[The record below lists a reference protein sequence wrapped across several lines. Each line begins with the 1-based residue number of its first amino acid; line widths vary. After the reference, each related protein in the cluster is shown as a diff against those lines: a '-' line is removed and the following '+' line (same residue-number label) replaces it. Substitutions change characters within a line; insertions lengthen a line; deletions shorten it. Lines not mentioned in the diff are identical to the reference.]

1 MTDGKIAVGLK
12 KQDTEA
18 LVCLMERYS
27 NYISS
32 IIGQLLKNYGTVQDT
47 EELMADVF
55 LTIWNTADKLNMDAY
70 SSLKGYIGTIARN
83 KAKDFLRKKRFV
95 TLALDDDILLLSE
108 NIEKE
113 FLQREQQEIIRK
125 ALNQLSIPTK
135 DIFIRYYY
143 RYEKISD
150 IALALDMNVQTVK
163 SHLSRGRKFL
173 KKVLVEEYH
182 MNRR

>member
-1 MTDGKIAVGLK
+1 MTDEKIAVGLK

-95 TLALDDDILLLSE
+95 TLALDDDILLFSCAKN
-108 NIEKE
+108 NIVIPAKE
-113 FLQREQQEIIRK
+113 L
-125 ALNQLSIPTK
+125 PTLDRGSK
-135 DIFIRYYY
+135 GNKLVDGGKVVGVS
-143 RYEKISD
+143 KI
-150 IALALDMNVQTVK
+150 
-163 SHLSRGRKFL
+163 
-173 KKVLVEEYH
+173 
-182 MNRR
+182 

>member
-1 MTDGKIAVGLK
+1 MTDEKIAVGLK

-70 SSLKGYIGTIARN
+70 SSLKGYIGVKYNDTYIDLGKFTEKNAGVIFEVPETGSYEFSITNLSDERVFYTNTTIYQEVSSN
-83 KAKDFLRKKRFV
+83 E
-95 TLALDDDILLLSE
+95 E
-108 NIEKE
+108 N
-113 FLQREQQEIIRK
+113 
-125 ALNQLSIPTK
+125 
-135 DIFIRYYY
+135 
-143 RYEKISD
+143 
-150 IALALDMNVQTVK
+150 
-163 SHLSRGRKFL
+163 
-173 KKVLVEEYH
+173 
-182 MNRR
+182 

>member
-1 MTDGKIAVGLK
+1 MTDEKIAVGLK

-32 IIGQLLKNYGTVQDT
+32 IIGQLLKNYGNVQDT

-95 TLALDDDILLLSE
+95 TLALD
-108 NIEKE
+108 
-113 FLQREQQEIIRK
+113 
-125 ALNQLSIPTK
+125 
-135 DIFIRYYY
+135 
-143 RYEKISD
+143 
-150 IALALDMNVQTVK
+150 MNVQTVK